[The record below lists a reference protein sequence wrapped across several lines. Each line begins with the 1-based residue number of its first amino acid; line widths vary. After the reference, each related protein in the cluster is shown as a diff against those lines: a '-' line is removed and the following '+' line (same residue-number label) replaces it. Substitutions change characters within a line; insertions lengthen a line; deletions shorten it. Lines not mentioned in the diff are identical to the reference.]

1 MAKQLLPTFKPLRKG
16 MMLPTYGDFAALTL
30 CNQEL
35 HNVGLQG
42 SFLKLCEEGCIERND
57 LWNEKW
63 AQILQA

>member
-1 MAKQLLPTFKPLRKG
+1 